1 MRARCASC
9 AARHPRG
16 ADARYPI
23 SARRRLRRAE
33 KERIKEGEAI
43 DKAEKEKKK
52 SSKCVCAGARGAY
65 RRRCLTLRRA
75 YCFRDKG
82 DKKEKKSKKEKDK
95 GKEKEESEEEGG
107 GGSGDSGGGDD
118 GSDDD
123 DVQWSTDTSAAAAA
137 ARAVE
142 QLTDGAADLV
152 TAVKNVALDDAGNG
166 AAAAAGAGDSG
177 GDEDGDGDDDDED
190 DDEDALVKQLRA
202 YAAKHSASETATF
215 LRGLACDGPEHR
227 AHVAVTA
234 LLDAGASAA
243 PLKAQATARAAALKG
258 AAPDA
263 AGRGA
268 LLAALEAWLAEA
280 PPATAK
286 GTALALKELYDA
298 DVLDEASLVAW
309 YDNAS
314 AARKFGVSPDGA
326 KVVRKAA
333 HAFVDWL
340 RNAES
345 DDDDEDD
352 E

>member
-1 MRARCASC
+1 MRARRTVG
-9 AARHPRG
+9 AARPARS

-23 SARRRLRRAE
+23 CTRRRLRRAE

-52 SSKCVCAGARGAY
+52 SSKCVCGAVRGAG
-65 RRRCLTLRRA
+65 RCVDATLRRD
-75 YCFRDKG
+75 CLPCRDKG

-107 GGSGDSGGGDD
+107 GGSGDSGGGE

-152 TAVKNVALDDAGNG
+152 TAVKNVALDDACNG
-166 AAAAAGAGDSG
+166 AAAGSAGSAGEE
-177 GDEDGDGDDDDED
+177 EDDDDDDE
-190 DDEDALVKQLRA
+190 EDALVKQLRA
-202 YAAKHSASETATF
+202 YAAKHSAAETASF

-234 LLDAGASAA
+234 LLDAGAGAA
-243 PLKAQATARAAALKG
+243 PLKAQATARAGALKG
-258 AAPDA
+258 AAADA
-263 AGRGA
+263 SGRGA

-309 YDNAS
+309 YDNAA

-326 KVVRKAA
+326 KAVRKAA

-345 DDDDEDD
+345 DDDDDDD

>member
-1 MRARCASC
+1 VRARRAAG
-9 AARHPRG
+9 AARTARS
-16 ADARYPI
+16 ADTRYPI
-23 SARRRLRRAE
+23 SSRRRLRRAE

-52 SSKCVCAGARGAY
+52 SSKCVCRAPRRGGRGSERSVAP
-65 RRRCLTLRRA
+65 RACLCR
-75 YCFRDKG
+75 RDKG
-82 DKKEKKSKKEKDK
+82 EKKEKKSKKEKDK

-166 AAAAAGAGDSG
+166 AAAGSAGSAGEE
-177 GDEDGDGDDDDED
+177 EDDDDDDE
-190 DDEDALVKQLRA
+190 EDALVKQLRA
-202 YAAKHSASETATF
+202 YAAKHSAAETASF

-234 LLDAGASAA
+234 LLDAGAGAA
-243 PLKAQATARAAALKG
+243 PLKAQATVRAGALKG
-258 AAPDA
+258 AAADA

-309 YDNAS
+309 YDNAA

-326 KVVRKAA
+326 KAVRKAA

-345 DDDDEDD
+345 DDDDDDD